1 MQTWPPT
8 HRPQCI
14 QCPIQKED
22 VTAAINKNHSSLFY
36 PKRGKLEGMVAGR
49 PFPLHQRH
57 RAVPCGSNHCLSP
70 FHCLTSVTHRYFFS
84 FYPFFLYLF
93 FGFSPMQFF
102 IPNNIH
108 SKRVPPRCVGSG
120 RRREPAVFNVKEE
133 RCAPVPSKV
142 LVFFLLIHS
151 TF

>member
-36 PKRGKLEGMVAGR
+36 PKRGKLEGMVSGR

-57 RAVPCGSNHCLSP
+57 RAVPCCSNHCLSP
-70 FHCLTSVTHRYFFS
+70 IHCLTSVTHRYFFS
-84 FYPFFLYLF
+84 FSSFFLYLF
-93 FGFSPMQFF
+93 FRSPPWQYFQ
-102 IPNNIH
+102 
-108 SKRVPPRCVGSG
+108 SKQHPFKKSTAKMRWKWKKKRT
-120 RRREPAVFNVKEE
+120 RRLQRKRRKMRARAK
-133 RCAPVPSKV
+133 
-142 LVFFLLIHS
+142 
-151 TF
+151 